1 MSNKLNFETLNSQYK
16 LVNSEIEQKENDIR
30 SISVNQF
37 VLNPQIME
45 IAKEIKELHTR
56 REIILNELQKLEDL
70 NND

>member
-1 MSNKLNFETLNSQYK
+1 MSNQLNFETLSSQYK